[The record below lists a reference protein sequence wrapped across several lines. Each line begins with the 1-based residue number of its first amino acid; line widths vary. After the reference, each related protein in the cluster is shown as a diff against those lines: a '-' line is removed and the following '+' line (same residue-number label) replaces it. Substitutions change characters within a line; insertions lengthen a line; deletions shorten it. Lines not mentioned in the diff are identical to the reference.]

1 MFQKI
6 PGSSTSLLKE
16 IVSVSRV
23 LGTVQGGGY
32 KAPLGTAI
40 RSSSWFPA
48 EPPTASCLVDQSGS
62 RSLIADTYVPDWGI
76 CLLQQVQWM
85 LEEPSLCLYSNLQ
98 FYLTKNGLLW
108 AMFAIQPI
116 KTHVVITLN
125 YISNMS
131 RRWLIVWL
139 AAVGSGGD
147 NRSRLGPVLSCLKT

>member
-6 PGSSTSLLKE
+6 PSSSTSPLKE
-16 IVSVSRV
+16 IVSASRV

-40 RSSSWFPA
+40 RSSSCFPT
-48 EPPTASCLVDQSGS
+48 EPPTATLLWLASLVLPHASSSRCSECLKNRACASTG
-62 RSLIADTYVPDWGI
+62 
-76 CLLQQVQWM
+76 
-85 LEEPSLCLYSNLQ
+85 NLQ

-125 YISNMS
+125 YISSMS

-139 AAVGSGGD
+139 TAVGSGGD